1 MTRPFRRITVAVH
14 DRARSLLTSSSVI
27 PVMPVCMV
35 MVPNPG
41 GRNGR
46 PVHCD
51 GGIHYVWPFNFGRW
65 LAVVM
70 AFAITPHIPRKKK
83 EPTEQHHQ
91 VLPDKFPKFA
101 AGILRI
107 QNKGPTQYFQFF
119 PHNSLQFN
127 FVVRPNV
134 GRSPRPCSWERATAG
149 RAAVIPR
156 RKNLRTARRSLPT
169 IGE

>member
-127 FVVRPNV
+127 FAVRPNV
-134 GRSPRPCSWERATAG
+134 GRSPRPCSSERATAG